1 MTSTGAFDAL
11 APATAVTVLRS
22 VCSSSRWAEAVAA
35 GRPYGELDALL
46 AAADKAL
53 DELDEEGIA
62 EALASHPRIGAR
74 EVHSAT
80 SRREQ
85 SGMAE
90 ASDGVRAAIAEGNA
104 EYERRFGHVYLV
116 CAAGRGADE
125 LLRVLTER
133 LDTTPEQE
141 AARTRAE
148 LGAINRLR
156 LTGLIVQDR

>member
-1 MTSTGAFDAL
+1 
-11 APATAVTVLRS
+11 
-22 VCSSSRWAEAVAA
+22 
-35 GRPYGELDALL
+35 
-46 AAADKAL
+46 
-53 DELDEEGIA
+53 
-62 EALASHPRIGAR
+62 
-74 EVHSAT
+74 
-80 SRREQ
+80 
-85 SGMAE
+85 MAE